1 MTGTTRFRR
10 CFQDDKWQLKRIFL
24 IAYMHQ
30 SEQIISIKNLVVLF
44 LVYPVGDVWASYTFQ
59 AELIT
64 RVCSSEFIIV
74 FKKNRIP
81 WIPRVL
87 PSIDI

>member
-1 MTGTTRFRR
+1 M
-10 CFQDDKWQLKRIFL
+10 
-24 IAYMHQ
+24 
-30 SEQIISIKNLVVLF
+30 
-44 LVYPVGDVWASYTFQ
+44 YPVGDVWASYTFQ

-81 WIPRVL
+81 WIQRVKL
-87 PSIDI
+87 SNFYIPGIALDWHLKVTKVNVTKFVFWARRGIILGRSAV

>member
-1 MTGTTRFRR
+1 MGELST
-10 CFQDDKWQLKRIFL
+10 
-24 IAYMHQ
+24 
-30 SEQIISIKNLVVLF
+30 SERGKTCDSFFFKDLVVLF

-81 WIPRVL
+81 WIPRVKL
-87 PSIDI
+87 SNFYIPGIALD